1 MPGMRDLVSVFI
13 HVPSNGETDD
23 HQIQRIPLGLAR
35 CCEEGSREA
44 QRSRMGWGW
53 GVVLIQT
60 VERGG
65 RCEQT

>member
-13 HVPSNGETDD
+13 HVPSNAETDD

-35 CCEEGSREA
+35 CCEEGNREA
-44 QRSRMGWGW
+44 QRSRMGCVG
-53 GVVLIQT
+53 GVLIQT
-60 VERGG
+60 VGRGG